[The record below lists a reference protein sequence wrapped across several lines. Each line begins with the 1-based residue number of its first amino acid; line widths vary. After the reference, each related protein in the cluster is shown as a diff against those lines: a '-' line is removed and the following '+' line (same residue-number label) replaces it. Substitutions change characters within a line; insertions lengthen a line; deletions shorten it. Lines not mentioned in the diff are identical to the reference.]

1 MLTHSHLKLGCR
13 RRCAQLQRQGIHGC
27 KVSIISSAEIIQVKF
42 FFSSIVVE
50 FAKESR
56 PRRDVYEGE
65 RNHG

>member
-1 MLTHSHLKLGCR
+1 MGAKS
-13 RRCAQLQRQGIHGC
+13 AQLQVAETFQA
-27 KVSIISSAEIIQVKF
+27 KIS
-42 FFSSIVVE
+42 SSIVVE

>member
-1 MLTHSHLKLGCR
+1 MLAHLHIKLGCR
-13 RRCAQLQRQGIHGC
+13 RRCAQLQWQGVHGC
-27 KVSIISSAEIIQVKF
+27 KVSIVSNAETIQVKIS
-42 FFSSIVVE
+42 SSIVVE

>member
-1 MLTHSHLKLGCR
+1 MENHSWVQSQHSLTDQTIG
-13 RRCAQLQRQGIHGC
+13 A
-27 KVSIISSAEIIQVKF
+27 KF
-42 FFSSIVVE
+42 SSSIVVE